1 MSFASPLVAGALS
14 FGRRVVV
21 DSFGLYWSLLKI
33 MIPVMVAVKIA
44 VELGM
49 ITLLGQAFAPIMGL
63 VGLPAEMGIVWATT
77 CLVNLYGGAAALLG
91 VLPQTPLTVAQMTVL
106 ATMMLAGHGLPL
118 EQRICQKAGASLLV
132 TAALRLGVAVVYG
145 AVLSAVYSG
154 FDLLQQPMPPSL
166 LPMPAE
172 DAGWLAWGLS
182 SLESLLSI
190 LGIILVLILVLRL
203 MDISGITALLTR
215 IFAPIL
221 RVMGIGPEATP
232 LTMVGVLLGL
242 SYGGGLIIRESQAG
256 RLPGRDTFLA
266 IAFLSI
272 CHSLIE
278 DTLFMMALG
287 GHWSGVLLG
296 RFVFAVALLAILAPV
311 VRALPDAVFY
321 RWLFPGGKGRP
332 DGERTPQQA
341 E

>member
-1 MSFASPLVAGALS
+1 MMVSSPVVPRVLS

-21 DSFGLYWSLLKI
+21 DSLGLYWSLIKI
-33 MIPVMVAVKIA
+33 MIPVMIAVKVA

-49 ITLLGQAFAPIMGL
+49 VSVLGRVFAPVMSL

-91 VLPQTPLTVAQMTVL
+91 VLPQAPLSAAQMTVL

-132 TAALRLGVAVVYG
+132 TASLRLGVAVVYG
-145 AVLSAVYSG
+145 ALLSAFYSA
-154 FDLLQQPMPPSL
+154 FDLLQQPAPPSL
-166 LPMPAE
+166 LPMAE
-172 DAGWLAWGLS
+172 EKAGWAAWALS
-182 SLESLLSI
+182 SLEFLVSI

-203 MDISGITALLTR
+203 MDVSGATAFLTR
-215 IFAPIL
+215 LFAPIL
-221 RVMGIGPEATP
+221 RIMGIGPEATP

-256 RLPGRDTFLA
+256 RLPARDTFLA

-287 GHWSGVLLG
+287 GHWSGVLVG
-296 RFVFAVALLAILAPV
+296 RFLFAVALLALMAFV
-311 VRALPDAVFY
+311 VHRLPDAWFY
-321 RWLFPGGKGRP
+321 RWLFPGGKKRNQS
-332 DGERTPQQA
+332 EIAPQQA
-341 E
+341 G